1 LNQATNKREKPVY
14 TFMYDDEK
22 RILIALAFLIMIVL
36 GLGFIFL
43 NQWFT
48 LIFGGLLVFIGLFRF
63 LDICFFKRLTIGKTR
78 ITKEWFYFGKRSI
91 KLSDLQVGVAKRLWS
106 GTIFF
111 QHKDSIGLD
120 RLTMQF
126 EVFPIGNSGFN
137 LIRNI
142 LIQKRIISGHELSWN
157 N

>member
-1 LNQATNKREKPVY
+1 
-14 TFMYDDEK
+14 MYDGKK
-22 RILIALAFLIMIVL
+22 RILIALAFFIMIVL
-36 GLGFIFL
+36 GLGFMFL
-43 NQWFT
+43 NQWLS
-48 LIFGGLLVFIGLFRF
+48 LIFGGLLVIVGLFKF

-91 KLSDLQVGVAKRLWS
+91 KLADLQVSVVKRLWS

-111 QHKDSIGLD
+111 QHKDHIGLD

-137 LIRNI
+137 LIRNTLI
-142 LIQKRIISGHELSWN
+142 LKGIISSHELSWN